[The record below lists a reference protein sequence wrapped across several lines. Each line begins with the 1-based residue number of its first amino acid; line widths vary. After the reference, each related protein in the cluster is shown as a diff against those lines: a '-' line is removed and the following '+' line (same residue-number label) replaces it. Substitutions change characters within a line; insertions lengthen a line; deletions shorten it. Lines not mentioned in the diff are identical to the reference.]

1 MKTRYKIRCVTPTG
15 IYDHRC
21 NSYKELREYCG
32 SKLTKGSWTGFE
44 YYDYYGYNSKKQ
56 TSYYI
61 KKEDPRYNN
70 YIYEDETLVTT
81 KVFTVGR
88 FSREQIL
95 KVEGR
100 KITINRAAAEKY
112 GIVIEETKLEE

>member
-1 MKTRYKIRCVTPTG
+1 MKTRYKVRCVTPTG

-21 NSYKELREYCG
+21 NSYKELREYCE
-32 SKLTKGSWTGFE
+32 SKFTKGDWTGFE
-44 YYDYYGYNSKKQ
+44 YYDYYGYNSEKQ

-70 YIYEDETLVTT
+70 YIHEDETLVTT
-81 KVFTVGR
+81 KTFTVGR

-100 KITINRAAAEKY
+100 RITINRAVAEKY
-112 GIVIEETKLEE
+112 GIVIEETKSEE